1 MHIYTKQKKGR
12 GMSSKVIKID
22 IKEYLPPTD
31 VAIFYLEKEILL
43 AKLEGVKV
51 IKVVHG
57 YGSSGK
63 GGSIKIAAR
72 EFLKQQKRQGK
83 IKDYVAGEAWG
94 SHKVKPMGLLEDAP
108 ELLLNFD
115 GESFNQGVTIIIL

>member
-1 MHIYTKQKKGR
+1 
-12 GMSSKVIKID
+12 MSSKVIKLD

-72 EFLKQQKRQGK
+72 EFLKKQKRLGK
-83 IKDYVAGEAWG
+83 IKDYVPGEAWG

-108 ELLLNFD
+108 ELLLNLD
-115 GESFNQGVTIIIL
+115 GESFNQGITIVILQ